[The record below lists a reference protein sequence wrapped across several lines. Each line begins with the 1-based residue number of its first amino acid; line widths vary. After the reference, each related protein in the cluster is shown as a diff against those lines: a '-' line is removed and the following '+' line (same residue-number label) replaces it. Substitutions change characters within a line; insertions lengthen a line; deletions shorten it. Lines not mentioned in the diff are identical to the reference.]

1 MNRRDILTPRDNCG
15 IENMPSQAIG
25 ISWPKNA
32 LHIYSD
38 ERYID
43 DTLVLGALRCTPRR
57 AAILNTKLSQIRCLC
72 DLTAEM
78 KWEKI
83 SRTYLPMY
91 KAWAGSFFDDGFGRF
106 LVMRIPKSS
115 PYWQKWHSENRDEEI
130 FRAYYA
136 FLLKVVPPNAPAW
149 VFSDWLTVKNPSRWK
164 TVQYLVNQRRHRDWG
179 SNGRNI
185 RELTPVDSK
194 SCDLIQ
200 LTDVL
205 LGAVDSFD
213 RPMIATARKD
223 FARWVAL
230 QVEGQKTQRVFRI

>member
-1 MNRRDILTPRDNCG
+1 
-15 IENMPSQAIG
+15 MPSQTIG
-25 ISWPKNA
+25 VSWPKNA
-32 LHIYSD
+32 LNIYSD

-43 DTLVLGALRCTPRR
+43 DTLVLGALRCSPAR
-57 AAILNTKLSQIRCLC
+57 AAILNTRLSQVRCSY

-83 SRTYLPMY
+83 SQTYLPMY

-106 LVMRIPKSS
+106 FVMRIPKTS
-115 PYWQKWHSENRDEEI
+115 PYWQKWHLENPGEEI

-136 FLLKVVPPNAPAW
+136 FLLKVVPPSAPAW
-149 VFSDWLTVKNPSRWK
+149 VFSDWLAVKSPTRWT
-164 TVQYLVNQRRHRDWG
+164 TVQFLVNRSRHRDW
-179 SNGRNI
+179 STRGRNI
-185 RELTPVDSK
+185 RELKPVDSK

-213 RPMIATARKD
+213 RTLESTARND

-230 QVEGQKTQRVFRI
+230 QVERQRTQRVFRI